1 MENSD
6 DNEPQHKRPHLTTV
20 PRNFT
25 KNKDVPTI
33 NSTAFMFIADY
44 LIVNFRCKMFHY
56 IENHPFFKNADAGV
70 VEVHKQLV
78 EQTETQKHNLHNL
91 EEKIK
96 QLKERQKAYDDL
108 LISVNQC
115 WIQLINDLVLLGIQA
130 GRGPDAMKA
139 LDNPD
144 SPQGSLP
151 LCPVEDIFLCKLI
164 QKDSVEGSS
173 IEEIIN
179 YVEEALAL
187 RQSST
192 FELLKLLQ
200 DTIDAQ
206 RERIDSVS
214 QVLHGDVSSEDLI
227 IQMSKIDDMMKED
240 ADNLCEVID
249 ALNVKQKESSR
260 RKLEEDL
267 AEMNR
272 QIAELSSETGEEAV
286 RKVEDELM
294 VCKNMIKCTVC
305 YDRLKEVVIVKC
317 CHMFCSQC
325 IQRNIEL
332 RHRKCHACGTAFG
345 QSDVRSVKI

>member
-1 MENSD
+1 
-6 DNEPQHKRPHLTTV
+6 
-20 PRNFT
+20 
-25 KNKDVPTI
+25 
-33 NSTAFMFIADY
+33 
-44 LIVNFRCKMFHY
+44 
-56 IENHPFFKNADAGV
+56 
-70 VEVHKQLV
+70 
-78 EQTETQKHNLHNL
+78 
-91 EEKIK
+91 
-96 QLKERQKAYDDL
+96 
-108 LISVNQC
+108 
-115 WIQLINDLVLLGIQA
+115 
-130 GRGPDAMKA
+130 MKA

-249 ALNVKQKESSR
+249 ALNVKQKEYAVGIQNYISGNLQNQADIKRLAVELSSR